1 MVHTMKS
8 EWKAFL
14 VNKGAEIEDDTV
26 CSFGNQVR
34 ETRVVHT
41 GNVIADLSH
50 HGLIAVHGEEAKN
63 FLQGQLT
70 NNVMNVS
77 ESTSQLSALCTPK
90 GRVLADFRVF
100 QKHDTLYL
108 SLPLEMVE
116 DVIKRLRM
124 YVLRAKVTLEDVS
137 NSFIGVGF
145 SGPTADRELASLGFP
160 VPAEVNEAAHTDTLS
175 VLKIQGFY
183 PRYLIY
189 GDLETMQQLWTKLD
203 VHSAPVGC
211 EPWQLLN
218 IKVGVPVIVRQT
230 SELFVPQMLNLQLLD
245 AVSFKKGCYT
255 GQEVVARMQYLG
267 KLKKRMYLASV
278 DVNDR
283 PPPGTRLY
291 AKEFSETQSCGTVV
305 NSAQGAE
312 GGYELLAVADIKT
325 HDQHTLH
332 LERLDGPPL
341 VFSELPY
348 TFDTET
354 TEKIS

>member
-1 MVHTMKS
+1 MKS

-14 VNKGAEIEDDTV
+14 VNKGAEIDNDRV
-26 CSFGNQVR
+26 SSFGNQVR

-50 HGLIAVHGEEAKN
+50 HGLIAVHGEDAKT
-63 FLQGQLT
+63 FLQGQLI
-70 NNVMNVS
+70 NNVLEVS
-77 ESTSQLSALCTPK
+77 AGCSQLNALCTPK

-100 QKHDTLYL
+100 QKQDTLYL
-108 SLPLEMVE
+108 SLPAEMVD

-145 SGPTADRELASLGFP
+145 SGPTTDKELASLGFP
-160 VPAEVNEAAHTDTLS
+160 VPAELNQVTHTEEMS
-175 VLKIQGFY
+175 ILKIPGFH
-183 PRYLIY
+183 PRYLLY

-203 VHSAPVGC
+203 VHSAPVGYD
-211 EPWQLLN
+211 PWQLLN
-218 IKVGVPVIVRQT
+218 IKVGVPVIVKQT
-230 SELFVPQMLNLQLLD
+230 SELFVPQMLNLHLLG
-245 AVSFKKGCYT
+245 AISFKKGCYT

-267 KLKKRMYLASV
+267 KLKKRMYLANV
-278 DVNDR
+278 DVNEK
-283 PPPGTRLY
+283 PQPGTKLY

-312 GGYELLAVADIKT
+312 GGYDLLAVTDIKT
-325 HDQHTLH
+325 HDQHTVH
-332 LERLDGPPL
+332 LERLDGPAL

-348 TFDTET
+348 PFDAET